1 MEISRPIYLNQLIS
15 VMHNGMIKIVTGV
28 RRCGKSY
35 LLFHIFH
42 DWLVQQGVDGQHII
56 AINLEDR
63 RNKSLRDPD
72 ALLAHIDARLKDDK
86 MHYVLLDEIQW
97 VREFED
103 VLNSYL
109 NIPNADLYV
118 TGSNA
123 KFLSSD
129 VITEFRGRG
138 HEIRMYPLSFREF
151 MSTYEGTPQHGLNE
165 YLRYGGLPQVLSYQS
180 VTEKEDYLKSLMQT
194 TYLRDIKERYHI
206 QNDGDMLEL
215 MNVLASGIGGLT
227 NPKKIADT
235 YKSIKGITITSDTI
249 SEYIHHLNDA
259 FVIQKALR
267 YDIKG
272 RKYISTPLKYYFCDL
287 GLRNAQLN
295 FRQIEETHLMENLI
309 YNELRIRKME
319 VDVGQV
325 ILNTTRNGKNVRDS
339 YEVDFVC
346 NRGDKR
352 VYIQSAW
359 NLNDE
364 TKKEQEYF
372 SLRHINDSFAKYVIA
387 GQGALTSI
395 TQDGIHVVDLFDFL
409 LDENSI

>member
-1 MEISRPIYLNQLIS
+1 MEIGRPNYLNQLIS
-15 VMHNGMIKIVTGV
+15 VRHNGMIKIVTGV
-28 RRCGKSY
+28 RRSGKSY
-35 LLFHIFH
+35 LLFHIFR
-42 DWLVQQGVDGQHII
+42 DWLIAEGVDERHII

-63 RNKSLRDPD
+63 RNKALRNPD
-72 ALLAHIDARLKDDK
+72 ALLAHIDAQLKDDK
-86 MHYVLLDEIQW
+86 MYYVLLDEIQW
-97 VREFED
+97 VNEFED

-109 NIPNADLYV
+109 HLPNVDMYV

-123 KFLSSD
+123 KFLSTD

-138 HEIRMYPLSFREF
+138 HEIRMYPLSFKEF
-151 MSTYEGTPQHGLNE
+151 MSVYEGTPQQGMNE
-165 YLRYGGLPQVLSYQS
+165 YMRYGGLPQVLSYQS
-180 VTEKEDYLKSLMQT
+180 ASEKEDYLKSLMQT

-206 QNDGDMLEL
+206 HNDNDLLEL
-215 MNVLASGIGGLT
+215 TNVLASGIGGLT

-235 YKSIKGITITSDTI
+235 YRSLKGSTITCDTVGA
-249 SEYIHHLNDA
+249 YINHLTDA
-259 FVIQKALR
+259 FVIEKATR

-309 YNELRIRKME
+309 YNELRIRKMA

-325 ILNTTRNGKNVRDS
+325 ILNTTRDGKNVRDT

-352 VYIQSAW
+352 IYIQSAW
-359 NLNDE
+359 NLGDE
-364 TKKEQEYF
+364 AKKEQEYF
-372 SLRHINDSFAKYVIA
+372 SLRHIDDSFAKYVIA
-387 GQGALTSI
+387 GQGAFSAVTP
-395 TQDGIHVVDLFDFL
+395 DGIHIVDLYDFL

>member
-1 MEISRPIYLNQLIS
+1 MEINRPSYLNQVIS

-35 LLFHIFH
+35 LLFHIFR
-42 DWLVQQGVDGQHII
+42 DWLAAQGIDDQHII

-72 ALLAHIDARLKDDK
+72 QLLAHIDARLKDDK

-97 VREFED
+97 VNEFED

-151 MSTYEGTPQHGLNE
+151 MSTFEGAPQQGLNE

-180 VTEKEDYLKSLMQT
+180 VSEKEDYLKSLMQT

-206 QNDGDMLEL
+206 QNEGDMLEL

-235 YKSIKGITITSDTI
+235 YKSMKGSSITSDTI
-249 SEYIHHLNDA
+249 SAYINHLNDA
-259 FVIQKALR
+259 FVIEKALR

-309 YNELRIRKME
+309 YNELRIRKMD

-325 ILNTTRNGKNVRDS
+325 ILNTTRNGKNVRDT

-359 NLNDE
+359 NLSDE

-372 SLRHINDSFAKYVIA
+372 SLRHIDDSFAKYVIA
-387 GQGALTSI
+387 GQGAFTSI